1 MSRLIRPVSY
11 LVKVLGIFLIF
22 VTLLAFADAVNYL
35 SFAQDYGI
43 LGYDDEWSKDSD
55 STLVITYVMK
65 NYPAYSAGVTEGDT
79 IVKFNGQKLNHEVY
93 NKVQNSPLIGNKL
106 TLTVKHGGI
115 EKDYELTYV
124 EAPVYDRFIELLFR
138 IIPALLML
146 AYTLVGFWGMIKSPY
161 SGETLLIALFC
172 YCFGSFM
179 YGTISFGVNPD
190 TFVSKYLYFNQIKI
204 GVRLLS
210 FFATSFWL
218 YLFATF
224 PYRLNFLD
232 RNKIISYI
240 FIFLLPILVL
250 VSAVSS
256 LKPNSSF
263 ILFLGFLNMVL
274 GALLLKNNTKKVRSA
289 LELRQIRLMFLG
301 IKYGAIAILI
311 GWATVFLTEFVLPK
325 YFLIIKYIG
334 LTVFLAGEVGG
345 LIIPFTFLNSFFQNK
360 LLETEGA
367 LKKRIRYIGVTVAML
382 VLYLS
387 IIFLVGRVWIGIFN
401 ITDPTLIIVFVLL
414 ISLTFTPFSKKILK
428 WLDDVFYPERTRY
441 SDSLKQFLQNV
452 SGYIE
457 SGELLQNLT
466 LWIRNTLGISQI
478 IPVVLDHELGLHLPF
493 GKNEQNSIIDR
504 IRNGT
509 KFFWDEITDRS
520 RIPVNHDELEWAKD
534 NDISLTIPMISQGE
548 LLGLLNVGKK
558 GNAEDYT
565 SEDLDI
571 LTQASN
577 QTALALQNIKLQT
590 HYIEKKRMDRELE
603 MARNIQKQL
612 MPQELPQVKGLDV
625 YGGFNPCKEVAGDY
639 FDIIPMDN
647 DFTAIVLADVSGK
660 GAGAAMLMAN
670 LQASIRLGIHLSDK
684 LTDFV
689 SRVNELIYSNTSP
702 FEFITFFMALWEPKR
717 RELYYVNAGHNPPIL
732 IDGENKITMLDATG
746 LVLGVLPN
754 QEYEIKHVKIDK
766 GSVLVVYTDGLE
778 EAMNEKNEQFGLER
792 MIKSTLN
799 NKNLSSTD
807 IASALNSEVIKYCDK
822 VPLHD
827 DMTLV
832 IAKGI

>member
-1 MSRLIRPVSY
+1 MSKLIKPISY
-11 LVKVLGIFLIF
+11 LVKILGIVLIL
-22 VTLLAFADAVNYL
+22 VTLLAFAEAMNYL

-55 STLVITYVMK
+55 STLMITYVMK
-65 NYPAYSAGVTEGDT
+65 NYPAYRAGITEGDT
-79 IVKFNGQKLNHEVY
+79 IVKFNGQKLNQEVY

-115 EKDYELTYV
+115 EKDYELTYE

-190 TFVSKYLYFNQIKI
+190 TFVSKYLYFNQIKV

-232 RNKIISYI
+232 RNKLISYI

-263 ILFLGFLNMVL
+263 ILFLGFLNMLL
-274 GALLLKNNTKKVRSA
+274 GVLLLKNNTKKVRSA

-325 YFLIIKYIG
+325 YFLLIKYIG
-334 LTVFLAGEVGG
+334 LTIFLVGEIGG

-367 LKKRIRYIGVTVAML
+367 LRKRIRYVGVTVAML

-387 IIFLVGRVWIGIFN
+387 VIFFVGRIWVGMFN

-414 ISLTFTPFSKKILK
+414 ISLTFTPFNKKILK
-428 WLDDVFYPERTRY
+428 RVDDVFYPERTRY
-441 SDSLKQFLQNV
+441 ADSLKQFLQNV

-466 LWIRNTLGISQI
+466 LWIRNTLGISPI
-478 IPVVLDHELGLHLPF
+478 IPVILDHEPGLNMPF
-493 GKNEQNSIIDR
+493 RKSEQDSIINR

-520 RIPVNHDELEWAKD
+520 RIPVNDDELEWAKD

-565 SEDLDI
+565 SEDLNI

-612 MPQELPQVKGLDV
+612 MPQELPQVKGLDL

-639 FDIIPMDN
+639 FDIITMEN
-647 DFTAIVLADVSGK
+647 NLTAIVLADVSGK

-684 LTDFV
+684 LQDFV

-702 FEFITFFMALWEPKR
+702 FEFITFFMALWEPNR

-732 IDGENKITMLDATG
+732 IDTDNKITTLDATG

-754 QEYEIKHVKIDK
+754 QEYEMNHVRIDK

-778 EAMNEKNEQFGLER
+778 EAMNERNEQFGMER
-792 MIKSTLN
+792 MVKSILLN
-799 NKNLSSTD
+799 KDLNSTD
-807 IASALNSEVIKYCDK
+807 IASALNAEVIKYCGK
-822 VPLHD
+822 IPLHD
-827 DMTLV
+827 DITLV
-832 IAKGI
+832 VAKGV